1 MSSYAYIQH
10 FLSSESL
17 KVIMQ
22 SAPGVT
28 FVIKEMTKHL
38 ANLLFVNGLFIF
50 LVRKSTKSGAEYNIK
65 LIGQPTNNFKFG
77 AAIIGLSF
85 AVIAPLIGLS
95 FAVIAPLIVLV
106 FNQNVL
112 VVIAAVFISLGT
124 ARQIFASALDVVTT
138 NLNTFISS
146 WASTLLLL
154 AKNRPEVS
162 TTDWGSKATQA
173 EMIMVSRKLE
183 YNLPL
188 KLDGVIPESRQILLE
203 YLNEKKWELE
213 CQQAIRD
220 DDSSCHAFYQH
231 TAKKMREK
239 LQIYDELED
248 LQERSGGVNAAILIA
263 LGTLIWLIS

>member
-85 AVIAPLIGLS
+85 AVIAPLI
-95 FAVIAPLIVLV
+95 VLV

-146 WASTLLLL
+146 WVSTLLFL

-188 KLDGVIPESRQILLE
+188 KLDGVTPESQQILLE

-213 CQQAIRD
+213 CQLAITD

-248 LQERSGGVNAAILIA
+248 LQERSGGVNAVILIA